1 MNESLNS
8 GRYFLGD
15 PSFVLSSKI
24 YNGIWGDVHGYSNG
38 KHCLNGYDFI
48 AHTTCN
54 GDGIFYDTKK
64 RKYTVESGVIS
75 LVHTDLIEDIKL
87 CNKHGYI
94 FDFNHKIDFIYDA
107 GCFYI
112 KSNKNFIIIDTNN
125 EKRDL
130 VELTDSL
137 DDIFEENYVDD
148 NGENIGRT
156 IIGDSDV
163 EADAEDVEDL
173 EDLEDSEDS
182 EDPKDID
189 NIYIA
194 KYSDIPSKIS
204 FFKKK

>member
-1 MNESLNS
+1 M
-8 GRYFLGD
+8 
-15 PSFVLSSKI
+15 
-24 YNGIWGDVHGYSNG
+24 
-38 KHCLNGYDFI
+38 
-48 AHTTCN
+48 
-54 GDGIFYDTKK
+54 
-64 RKYTVESGVIS
+64 
-75 LVHTDLIEDIKL
+75 
-87 CNKHGYI
+87 
-94 FDFNHKIDFIYDA
+94 
-107 GCFYI
+107 
-112 KSNKNFIIIDTNN
+112 
-125 EKRDL
+125 
-130 VELTDSL
+130 TDSL